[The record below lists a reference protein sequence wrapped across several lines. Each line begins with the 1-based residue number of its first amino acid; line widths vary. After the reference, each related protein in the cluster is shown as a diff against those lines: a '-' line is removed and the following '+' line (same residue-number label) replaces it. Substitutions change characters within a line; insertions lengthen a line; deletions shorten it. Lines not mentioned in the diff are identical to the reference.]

1 MLQVVIIADDL
12 TGANATGVLLARQGF
27 RTATFLKLNED
38 FKKTKQNYNV
48 ISTTTDSRGISKEEA
63 YSRVNDVVKFFKDKD
78 VKLFS
83 KRIDSTLR
91 GNLGPEID
99 AVLDELPE
107 DQIAIVVPAFPASE
121 RITVGGYLL
130 VNSVPLERTDVS
142 KDPKTPVN
150 HTFVPKMIQKE
161 TKYSVGFIPLSKTL
175 KSSDLVKEAILD
187 EKEKGNRII
196 VIDATTNE
204 DIALIAKAVKD
215 TNLKVISVDPG
226 PFTAALTK
234 ELVVEPKSVPGQR
247 VMLVVGSVT
256 NTTRKQLDELKL
268 RFDPL
273 LVSVNAKN
281 LIYEDHQEKEIV
293 GAVEK
298 LFRNIKDHEI
308 IGVVTTEREEEVL
321 NLKEHADILGITE
334 EEASQRISD
343 GLAKIAKMAMERKD
357 AFIGGLYTSG
367 GDVTVAVC
375 KELKSSGIEV
385 KDEVLPLAAYG
396 RIINGEYDN
405 TPIIT
410 KGGLVGDSTALV
422 KSVEYLLT
430 KISNEY
436 HLNIDRKTK
445 NNN

>member
-27 RTATFLKLNED
+27 KTATFLSLDED
-38 FKKTKQNYNV
+38 FKNIRHNFNV
-48 ISTTTDSRGISKEEA
+48 ISTSTDSRGITKEEA
-63 YSRVNDVVKFFKDKD
+63 YTKVNDVVKFFKDTD

-91 GNLGPEID
+91 GNLGTEID
-99 AVLDELPE
+99 AVLDELSGDE
-107 DQIAIVVPAFPASE
+107 LAIVVPAFPASE

-130 VNSVPLERTDVS
+130 VNSVPLEKTDVS
-142 KDPKTPVN
+142 KDPKTPIH
-150 HTFVPKMIQKE
+150 HTYVPNIIRAQ

-175 KSSDLVKEAILD
+175 KSSDLVKEAIIE
-187 EKEKGNRII
+187 EKGKGNRII

-204 DIALIAKAVKD
+204 DIALIARAVKD
-215 TNLKVISVDPG
+215 TKLKVIAVDPG

-234 ELVVEPKSVPGQR
+234 ELIAEPKKVPGQK

-256 NTTRKQLDELKL
+256 NTTRRQLDELRL

-273 LVSVNAKN
+273 LIHVNAKD
-281 LIYEDHQEKEIV
+281 LIYEDTLEGEMNRV
-293 GAVEK
+293 VEK
-298 LFRNIKDHEI
+298 LFKTIQDHEI
-308 IGVVTTEREEEVL
+308 VGVVTTEREEEVL
-321 NLKEHADILGITE
+321 NLKEHATILGITE
-334 EEASQRISD
+334 DEAAQRISD
-343 GLAKIAKMAMERKD
+343 GLAKIAKIIMQRKD
-357 AFIGGLYTSG
+357 SLIGGLYTSG

-375 KELKSSGIEV
+375 KEFQSSGIEV

-422 KSVEYLLT
+422 KCVEYLLT

-436 HLNIDRKTK
+436 HLNVNNKT
-445 NNN
+445 NSES

>member
-1 MLQVVIIADDL
+1 MPQVVIIADDL

-27 RTATFLKLNED
+27 KTATFLNLDED
-38 FKKTKQNYNV
+38 FKRTKHNFNV
-48 ISTTTDSRGISKEEA
+48 ISTSTDSRGITKEEA
-63 YSRVNDVVKFFKDKD
+63 YSRVSDVVKFFKDKK
-78 VKLFS
+78 VRLFS

-91 GNLGPEID
+91 GNLGAEID
-99 AVLDELPE
+99 AVLDELSGE
-107 DQIAIVVPAFPASE
+107 ELAIVVPAFPASE

-130 VNSVPLERTDVS
+130 VNSVPLEKTDVS
-142 KDPKTPVN
+142 KDPKTPVH
-150 HTFVPKMIQKE
+150 HTYVPNIIKGQ

-175 KSSDLVKEAILD
+175 KSSDIVKEAILGERD
-187 EKEKGNRII
+187 KGSRVI

-204 DIALIAKAVKD
+204 EIALIAKAVKD
-215 TNLKVISVDPG
+215 TKLKVIAVDPG

-234 ELVVEPKSVPGQR
+234 ELIVEPKKVPGQK

-256 NTTRKQLDELKL
+256 NTTRKQLDELRL

-281 LIYEDHQEKEIV
+281 LIYEDTLNEEINRV
-293 GAVEK
+293 VEK
-298 LFRNIKDHEI
+298 LFKNIQSYEI
-308 IGVVTTEREEEVL
+308 VGVVTTEKEEEVL
-321 NLKEHADILGITE
+321 NLNEHATILGITE
-334 EEASQRISD
+334 DEAAERISV
-343 GLAKIAKMAMERKD
+343 GLAKIAKRVMERKD
-357 AFIGGLYTSG
+357 SLIGGLYTSG

-375 KELKSSGIEV
+375 KEFQSEGIEV

-396 RIINGEYDN
+396 RIINGEYN
-405 TPIIT
+405 NIPIIT

-436 HLNIDRKTK
+436 HLNI
-445 NNN
+445 NNKG

>member
-27 RTATFLKLNED
+27 KTATFLDLDKNLKNNDQD
-38 FKKTKQNYNV
+38 FDV
-48 ISTTTDSRGISKEEA
+48 ISTSTDSRGISKEEA
-63 YSRVNDVVKFFKDKD
+63 YSKVNHAVKFFKDKK

-91 GNLGPEID
+91 GNLGAEID

-107 DQIAIVVPAFPASE
+107 DQLAIVVPAFPSSE

-130 VNSVPLERTDVS
+130 VGSVPLEKTDVS
-142 KDPKTPVN
+142 KDPKTPIH
-150 HTFVPKMIQKE
+150 HTFVPKMIQKQ

-175 KSSDLVKEAILD
+175 KSSDLVKEAILE
-187 EKEKGNRII
+187 EKEKGNRVI
-196 VIDATTNE
+196 VIDATTNDE
-204 DIALIAKAVKD
+204 IALIAKAVKD
-215 TNLKVISVDPG
+215 SKQKVIAVDPG

-234 ELVVEPKSVPGQR
+234 ELVVQPKEVPGQK
-247 VMLVVGSVT
+247 VMLVIGSVT
-256 NTTRKQLDELKL
+256 NVTRKQLDELKL
-268 RFDPL
+268 RYEPL
-273 LVSVNAKN
+273 LVNVNAKN
-281 LIYEDHQEKEIV
+281 LIYENTINKEIEV
-293 GAVEK
+293 VVEK
-298 LFRNIKDHEI
+298 LLSSIDNYEI
-308 IGVVTTEREEEVL
+308 VGVVTTEKEDQVL
-321 NLKEHADILGITE
+321 NLSEHANILGITE
-334 EEASQRISD
+334 DEAAERISN
-343 GLAKIAKMAMERKD
+343 GLAKIAKEVMERKES
-357 AFIGGLYTSG
+357 FIGGLYTSG

-375 KELKSSGIEV
+375 KEFESAGIEV

-396 RIINGEYDN
+396 RIINGKYGH

-436 HLNIDRKTK
+436 HLNINQSK
-445 NNN
+445 